1 MAKQGQDNNI
11 PCYKETSNE
20 DSVPKGSAT
29 GQRPESAPQHA
40 TVPDEHRI
48 SALNV
53 QVSDID
59 PPKS

>member
-1 MAKQGQDNNI
+1 MAKQGKDNNI
-11 PCYKETSNE
+11 PCYKETNNE
-20 DSVPKGSAT
+20 DIVPKGSAT
-29 GQRPESAPQHA
+29 EQRTESAPQHA

-59 PPKS
+59 QPKS